1 LNENRELE
9 ISFGVRD
16 MMNENDS
23 KLYDSLGRFKQEV
36 LKVPLGGIDSDESI
50 EINIDI
56 DWPCSQK

>member
-1 LNENRELE
+1 
-9 ISFGVRD
+9 
-16 MMNENDS
+16 MNENDS

-36 LKVPLGGIDSDESI
+36 LKVPLGGIESDESI